1 MNVMIRASAVVALLV
16 IGTASSVR
24 ADTATAQVSYEIYDF
39 YHPTELLS
47 DGSIRVTARNQATG
61 ESFTADDRSG
71 NVFTLPVG
79 TPGNAI
85 AYSSGYMN
93 LRDMLIPGA
102 LLVVIA
108 WIAFNLTA
116 IYYWPMIGLAIGH

>member
-1 MNVMIRASAVVALLV
+1 MAPAVAL
-16 IGTASSVR
+16 
-24 ADTATAQVSYEIYDF
+24 
-39 YHPTELLS
+39 P
-47 DGSIRVTARNQATG
+47 
-61 ESFTADDRSG
+61 SG
-71 NVFTLPVG
+71 LAFTLPVG

-116 IYYWPMIGLAIGH
+116 IYYWPTIGLAIGH

>member
-1 MNVMIRASAVVALLV
+1 VGIVLTEAMSHSAVVALLMPV
-16 IGTASSVR
+16 ALGI
-24 ADTATAQVSYEIYDF
+24 ATQYGID
-39 YHPTELLS
+39 P
-47 DGSIRVTARNQATG
+47 RVMAPAV
-61 ESFTADDRSG
+61 ALPSG
-71 NVFTLPVG
+71 LAFTLPVG

-102 LLVVIA
+102 LLVVVA

-116 IYYWPMIGLAIGH
+116 IYYWPTIGLVVAR